1 MPPST
6 GFWYKPVMRLSD
18 RVIVVTGA
26 SGIAASAAR
35 LFAAE
40 GASVFIVAIEE
51 AQCAALAESLSVAVG
66 AETAYAVADLTVEPD
81 AESAF
86 AECVSRFG
94 RIDGLLA
101 AAGSSGRRYGDGTT
115 AEIPKSGWEQTVEAN
130 LVPPFL
136 AARQAVRVMAP
147 EYGGNG
153 GSIVLLGSVLASH
166 PSELFQTHAYAAA
179 KGGIVA
185 LSRAM
190 ASAHASDGIR
200 VNVLAPGLVRTPMS
214 ERAANDPETVAYS
227 LVKQPLAGGFLEP
240 DDVARA
246 ALFLLSDDS
255 SRITGQVIAVDGGWS
270 VTEART

>member
-1 MPPST
+1 MI
-6 GFWYKPVMRLSD
+6 L
-18 RVIVVTGA
+18 VTGA
-26 SGIAASAAR
+26 SGIAGAGAR
-35 LFAAE
+35 LFATE

-51 AQCAALAESLSVAVG
+51 AQCATLAGSLSKAVG
-66 AETAYAVADLTVEPD
+66 AEAGYAVADLTVELE

-94 RIDGLLA
+94 RIDGVLA
-101 AAGSSGRRYGDGTT
+101 AAGSSGRRFGDGTT
-115 AEIPKSGWEQTVEAN
+115 AEIPGSGWERTVEAN

-136 AARQAVRVMAP
+136 AAREAVRVMAP
-147 EYGGNG
+147 KAGGKG

-166 PSELFQTHAYAAA
+166 PSDLFQTHAYAAA

-190 ASAHASDGIR
+190 ASAHAADGIR

-214 ERAANDPETVAYS
+214 ERAANDPDTVAYAR
-227 LVKQPLAGGFLEP
+227 VKQPLAGGFLDP

-255 SRITGQVIAVDGGWS
+255 SRITGQVLEVDGGWG
-270 VTEART
+270 VTEARA